1 MSSSADLRMS
11 RARLYVLVD
20 GFEQDMRQIVE
31 QQLLEFQSETEL
43 LSNLEYNAAKQR
55 QSLDENGDDVSVI
68 HYLDLQP
75 CFEILVR
82 NKELLPVELRA
93 EILENIQGVQNL
105 IPIRHRVMHGRPLN
119 AEDPRTALL
128 LLHGFRSKYWGQT
141 VSTIERLKKDA
152 TWEPYFEKVPV
163 PFERTLHNLPEVDY
177 DETTFIGRKVES
189 QKLLS
194 ELKRRRENVVT
205 VTGEGGIGKTTLALD
220 IAYQLLDSD
229 DNPYEAILWVS
240 LKTEHLTA
248 YGVEELRNAI
258 RGIDETV
265 AEIGRGIDLDFVGS
279 LDDLS
284 AALQDI
290 ECLIIIDNLESA
302 QGDEVVKMYD
312 TLPSSVNYLFT
323 SRLGIGQIE
332 RRFPLPPLSS
342 EESKLLFRRFAS
354 ARGQKKLSGLSEKT
368 LDKVVEQLRYSP
380 LAIRW
385 YVLSS
390 EAGKV
395 PLDTLRDQR
404 ELLDFCVKNVYDGLT
419 DNSRAVLTILRA
431 LDRSIGFDEFAI
443 LTDMLIDELRI
454 VTQELTQ
461 GSLVVVESESAGLI
475 AGRLA
480 LTPTA
485 RMFVKRPDHNG
496 TFIAEVLQRER
507 QFRASIEGRASG
519 QTDRI
524 DLERVIPRDSN
535 DHPAMYLLQRAVRFA
550 KSRQYAKS
558 HVDIER
564 ARSFI
569 PEYSEVYRI
578 SGYVYELEDHFATA
592 VSEYQTALSYVVEP
606 KVRAII
612 DYSLASVFAKKL
624 HDSELALPHA
634 RSAYDALPCGDTEFL
649 LGRVLIWTGNFRD
662 GQELLE
668 KFLDSTTEN
677 HKRIVETVLVDSW
690 ARWADR
696 EFSSRDFR
704 QAIEKSS
711 AGFHSGLHL
720 VEKGNPG
727 DKLLS
732 VMAECSIVYLRS
744 LQRVDDKLS
753 EVDERM
759 LQKVVKFAQGNSSLI
774 NPRKARVFAEV
785 LSGVAEMISSSHRI
799 HGTLISAVNSL
810 NSPGF
815 PPGARAPSARRT

>member
-1 MSSSADLRMS
+1 MSSSAELRMS

-20 GFEQDMRQIVE
+20 GFEQDMRRIVE
-31 QQLLEFQSETEL
+31 QCLLEHQSEAEL
-43 LSNLEYNAAKQR
+43 LSNLEFNAAKQR
-55 QSLDENGDDVSVI
+55 QSQDENGDDVSVI

-82 NKELLPVELRA
+82 NKQHLPADLSA
-93 EILENIQGVQNL
+93 EISDNVQGVQSL

-119 AEDPRTALL
+119 AEDPKTALL
-128 LLHGFRSKYWGQT
+128 LLHGFRSKFWNQT
-141 VSTIERLKKDA
+141 VSTIDRLKKDS

-177 DETTFIGRKVES
+177 DETTFIGRKEES

-194 ELKRRRENVVT
+194 ELKRRRENVIT

-220 IAYQLLDSD
+220 IAYRLLDSD

-240 LKTEHLTA
+240 LKTELLTA

-265 AEIGRGIDLDFVGS
+265 AEIGRGIDLDFGGS
-279 LDDLS
+279 LEDLS

-302 QGDEVVKMYD
+302 QGDEIVKMYD
-312 TLPSSVNYLFT
+312 ALPSSVNYLFT

-342 EESKLLFRRFAS
+342 QEAKLLLRKFAR
-354 ARGQKKLSGLSEKT
+354 ARSQKKLASLTEKT
-368 LDKVVEQLRYSP
+368 LDNVVEQLRYSP

-404 ELLDFCVKNVYDGLT
+404 ELLDFCVKNVYDGLS

-443 LTDMLIDELRI
+443 LTDMSIDELRT

-496 TFIAEVLQRER
+496 KFIAEVLQRER
-507 QFRASIEGRASG
+507 QFRASVEYRAAGKS
-519 QTDRI
+519 DRI
-524 DLERVIPRDSN
+524 DLERVSPRDSN

-550 KSRQYAKS
+550 KSRQYEKS
-558 HVDIER
+558 HIDIER

-578 SGYVYELEDHFATA
+578 SGYVHELEDRFATA

-606 KVRAII
+606 KSRAII
-612 DYSLASVFAKKL
+612 DYSVATVFAKKL
-624 HDSELALPHA
+624 HDSTLALPHA
-634 RSAYDALPCGDTEFL
+634 RSAYEGFPCGDTEFL
-649 LGRVLIWTGNFRD
+649 LGRVLIWTGDFRD

-668 KFLDSTTEN
+668 KFLDSTTEK
-677 HKRIVETVLVDSW
+677 HKRIVETVLVDS
-690 ARWADR
+690 
-696 EFSSRDFR
+696 
-704 QAIEKSS
+704 
-711 AGFHSGLHL
+711 
-720 VEKGNPG
+720 
-727 DKLLS
+727 
-732 VMAECSIVYLRS
+732 
-744 LQRVDDKLS
+744 
-753 EVDERM
+753 
-759 LQKVVKFAQGNSSLI
+759 
-774 NPRKARVFAEV
+774 
-785 LSGVAEMISSSHRI
+785 
-799 HGTLISAVNSL
+799 
-810 NSPGF
+810 
-815 PPGARAPSARRT
+815 